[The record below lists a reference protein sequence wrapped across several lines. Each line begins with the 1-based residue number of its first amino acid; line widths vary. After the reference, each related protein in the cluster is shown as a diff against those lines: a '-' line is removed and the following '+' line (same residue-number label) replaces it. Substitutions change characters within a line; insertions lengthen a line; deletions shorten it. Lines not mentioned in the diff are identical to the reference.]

1 MKGCTMK
8 TTNPKSTKPE
18 VPNLNEL
25 IEKQLTPEARQ
36 ALDAMRR
43 VRRQRGFFTA
53 IQLPR
58 LRYVGCD
65 QNDE

>member
-1 MKGCTMK
+1 MT
-8 TTNPKSTKPE
+8 TTNSQTTKPE
-18 VPNLNEL
+18 AATLNEI

-36 ALDAMRR
+36 ALEAMRR

-53 IQLPR
+53 VQLPT